1 MCAQALFPA
10 SCKSLKEAACCRS
23 NLAAAHNTAALAS
36 GPSQRFCSPFV
47 NASLAT
53 SDRREG
59 ICQLSM
65 SYNSLVRMGDCE
77 AMVLYAM
84 AARSFPGALAAC
96 SSDRATVFALRFT
109 ASIGAGCT
117 GG

>member
-1 MCAQALFPA
+1 
-10 SCKSLKEAACCRS
+10 
-23 NLAAAHNTAALAS
+23 
-36 GPSQRFCSPFV
+36 
-47 NASLAT
+47 
-53 SDRREG
+53 
-59 ICQLSM
+59 M

-109 ASIGAGCT
+109 ASIGAGCS
-117 GG
+117 GV